1 MGRLIENA
9 VKVTSIVLTGFIL
22 GMVLLFVTGW
32 IVMIILVSVVVVPV
46 AWLVLS
52 IAMAVTLRQERRDLV
67 RHQRIVTIREE
78 ISGRRG

>member
-9 VKVTSIVLTGFIL
+9 AKVTSVVLTAFIL

-67 RHQRIVTIREE
+67 RHQRIVTIRQE
-78 ISGRRG
+78 IGGRRG

>member
-67 RHQRIVTIREE
+67 RHQRIITIRQE
-78 ISGRRG
+78 IGGRRG